1 MAAKDYTFGAGCFD
15 IYLTKK
21 TRPRKDGVAIMSKDR
36 RPLEEREI
44 LYIFEHYLR
53 HWCDVNKGDDTL
65 YVKKKGKLILKVTLL
80 DKPKE

>member
-1 MAAKDYTFGAGCFD
+1 MAATDYTFGAGCFD

-21 TRPRKDGVAIMSKDR
+21 TKTRKDGVAIMSKDR

-53 HWCDVNKGDDTL
+53 HWCYVNKGDDTL
-65 YVKKKGKLILKVTLL
+65 YVKSKGKLLFKATLI
-80 DKPKE
+80 DKTEK